1 AVSGFLIVGVIIGP
15 EVLNF
20 LTDDIIHRLSFFD
33 PLALSIITFIIGQGL
48 NLKRI
53 KDIWLNIIS
62 ISFFEITVTV
72 FLTYLTVFLITN
84 SEVLALLMAIIS
96 ISTAPATLVAV
107 TEQMRAKG
115 KLTDILSASVA
126 LNNMICITL
135 FSLALPFVLN
145 IANSQGGYAS
155 IAIISS
161 KNILTAF
168 AIGLIISFIMAFLTA
183 RVETSSELLIIT
195 LSHILVAVALAYM
208 LETSPLLTTLFA
220 GIITANIPLAENL
233 NQRIFQS
240 LREIAEPI
248 YLIFFVLSGAAL
260 RFNLLY
266 TSGLILVGY
275 VFARSLGKT
284 VGPFLGGMISGL
296 KFDRGKY
303 LSMGFLSQSAIAIG
317 LSLVARDQYPEIGEK
332 ITAVVLGAVIIFEI
346 VGPYLLKNLYQ
357 LSEEANQKKDD
368 KLLVVPAEEVSL
380 TKIMVPIGTKPPSVR
395 KVKII
400 TGLAKKMNGQLLA
413 LNVRRFPAKE
423 KYIPLNSAAEKA
435 LKIFKEL
442 VEKEEIQVE
451 ILIEVTE
458 DVPDTICKT
467 AVNEHI
473 DLIIMGVSGRTGF
486 LGRFGGGGV
495 TQKVSGRIGCPVLI
509 IPD

>member
-1 AVSGFLIVGVIIGP
+1 MEAVNRQSEPTAPLHRPLLLWSLPFAFLGFGLPIFSKELGATALEIGGLFSVFTAMTIIFRPVIGWA
-15 EVLNF
+15 VDRF
-20 LTDDIIHRLSFFD
+20 GRKHFFV
-33 PLALSIITFIIGQGL
+33 I
-48 NLKRI
+48 
-53 KDIWLNIIS
+53 
-62 ISFFEITVTV
+62 
-72 FLTYLTVFLITN
+72 
-84 SEVLALLMAIIS
+84 ALLIYSLAMGA
-96 ISTAPATLVAV
+96 
-107 TEQMRAKG
+107 
-115 KLTDILSASVA
+115 
-126 LNNMICITL
+126 
-135 FSLALPFVLN
+135 FSLASDLAGLYLARILQGIGASFLWISVNTMVADVTLPQDRGRAFGRIDEVT
-145 IANSQGGYAS
+145 ARGGLIGIFAGFF
-155 IAIISS
+155 IISS
-161 KNILTAF
+161 MPNAFGWQITFTGYAALAFLGAGLAWKNVPETKPVTQAGTPQRFDLSWPLVAL
-168 AIGLIISFIMAFLTA
+168 LIVVFIMSA
-183 RVETSSELLIIT
+183 SE
-195 LSHILVAVALAYM
+195 AM
-208 LETSPLLTTLFA
+208 L
-220 GIITANIPLAENL
+220 G
-233 NQRIFQS
+233 
-240 LREIAEPI
+240 PI

-260 RFNLLY
+260 KFSLLY

-275 VFARSLGKT
+275 IFARSLGKT

-317 LSLVARDQYPEIGEK
+317 LSLVGRDQYPEIGEK
-332 ITAVVLGAVIIFEI
+332 ITAVVLGAVIFFEI

-368 KLLVVPAEEVSL
+368 KLLAASTEEVSL

-413 LNVRRFPAKE
+413 LNVRRFPAKD

-442 VEKEEIQVE
+442 VEKEEVQVE